1 MPTSVS
7 GLQSIKAQACCYV
20 KNNEVWAARKDGSV
34 HIYNPFSGDN
44 VGEVSFNQSQEE
56 LWEAHHD
63 LNSSR
68 VGERM
73 NTVEKRNITDQMSV
87 VERVIKRMVV
97 IECDWCRY
105 KSSAPQASL
114 SLCSSQVWAITA
126 SGDLLCFDS
135 DKHQLIYRIK
145 GPLEMYNRAEEVA
158 HNEGCKRED
167 RPAAHTACHFSSTR
181 KKFVPALTDLV
192 FDGTYLLVAS
202 ESEAVFLIDPKLVYS
217 PYSVVVV
224 GRLDLLG
231 PCEALA
237 VMPHFLLCGDRH
249 GRLYCFDRS
258 TWECTCVVDGNDG
271 MGSVKNSTLLQQL
284 KEMVQ
289 DDPSLPSRLA
299 FLEQKDEKAASSSL
313 SFHTIT
319 CLLFEPTQNTVWV
332 GRKDGCL
339 YTYKM
344 QKSSLSLRLERVV
357 DPINGLCCVVE
368 GNTFHGRR
376 HPFSGEE
383 EKFPR
388 RPITSLSAMSG
399 VVLLTTADVSLIVVD
414 AGSGKVL
421 NAASAPSGCL
431 VRGIIRIRQKEEA
444 IFWSY
449 SHEGGVYEWR
459 VSGLDVAPSG
469 TTNSTLSSS
478 SCPFAPPFH
487 WSAED
492 VLQRVSGATLVDQ
505 KNSER
510 IWWQPTQTL
519 PVNLPLVASEERLKA
534 VLAVESMRSI
544 ADEAQ
549 ELRLQL
555 LRTKDIMESKDLEIE
570 KRKKHEEEL
579 QQENKE
585 LKKKFLELTSSQATS
600 LKELAEVKTGWSAT
614 KEALSQARTE
624 YLQLQREKSSWSA
637 DVSSIK
643 IEKSY
648 VEQQLMDAQNT
659 VSGMRAENERLY
671 RSIARMGGAE
681 EKEYEVKKTI
691 EATSAANSA
700 SLLQYKKLNRL
711 LTSVMATMEYT
722 IRRKEEEEKDL
733 TCLLNSFRHRVT
745 DHVTDPHLTALLQ
758 ATIVRNPARFS
769 YSCDSATLAQIQDRS
784 EPIQRFFKV
793 LRLEDPDAYE
803 KLITYLQHI
812 AITGKGSTGSGSVG
826 TSSMGSEGF
835 PTSAQA
841 TETSMDKFINI
852 LTQATEISDEA
863 ILSFRRSVPIMF
875 VSDSSATPSTP
886 SGSSTNNVPSSTTT
900 TTTTNT
906 METARKAKQ
915 EEDVTLRIL
924 RDFHSQLPLDS
935 EEMRNEQQTLEFIL
949 TTRRGFIDQVGL
961 LYRRLQLAQMACDS
975 IGCSTQVETSGATHL
990 SSSSSSLQFQSSG
1003 EMIGT
1008 AGLSR
1013 EGKARVHSQLITG
1026 ITGELLQTLRGI
1038 VLRFFTKEEQSRVSL
1053 QDIAV

>member
-1 MPTSVS
+1 MPSSVS

-20 KNNEVWAARKDGSV
+20 KNNEVWVARKDGTL
-34 HIYNPFSGDN
+34 HIYSPFSGDKM
-44 VGEVSFNQSQEE
+44 GEVSFSKSQEK
-56 LWEAHHD
+56 LWEAHRD
-63 LNSSR
+63 TNVSSG
-68 VGERM
+68 GERM
-73 NTVEKRNITDQMSV
+73 KTDAVRDGTDQMPV
-87 VERVIKRMVV
+87 VERVIKRMVA

-105 KSSAPQASL
+105 KNSSPHASL

-126 SGDLLCFDS
+126 CGDLLCFDS

-145 GPLEMYNRAEEVA
+145 GPLEMYYRAEEEE
-158 HNEGCKRED
+158 HKMGCKSED
-167 RPAAHTACHFSSTR
+167 NPAIHTACHFSPPR
-181 KKFVPALTDLV
+181 KKIVPALTDLV

-224 GRLDLLG
+224 RRLNLLG

-258 TWECTCVVDGNDG
+258 TWECTCVVEGNDEKW
-271 MGSVKNSTLLQQL
+271 SVKKSMLPQQL
-284 KEMVQ
+284 KEIGKE
-289 DDPSLPSRLA
+289 DLSPPSRLT
-299 FLEQKDEKAASSSL
+299 FLEQKGEKAASSSL
-313 SFHTIT
+313 SFFTIT
-319 CLLFEPTQNTVWV
+319 CLLFEPTQNTVWA

-344 QKSSLSLRLERVV
+344 QKSSSSLRLDRVV

-368 GNTFHGRR
+368 GNAFQGRR
-376 HPFSGEE
+376 HPFLSDE
-383 EKFPR
+383 EKIPR
-388 RPITSLSAMSG
+388 KPITSLTTMSG
-399 VVLLTTADVSLIVVD
+399 VVLLTTTDMSLIVVD

-421 NAASAPSGCL
+421 SAASASSGCL
-431 VRGIIRIRQKEEA
+431 VRGIVRIRQKEEA

-449 SHEGGVYEWR
+449 SHEGGIYEWR
-459 VSGLDVAPSG
+459 VSGMDVAPSG
-469 TTNSTLSSS
+469 TANSTLSCF
-478 SCPFAPPFH
+478 SCPFLPPLQL
-487 WSAED
+487 SAED
-492 VLQRVSGATLVDQ
+492 VLERVPSTTLVDQ
-505 KNSER
+505 KISER
-510 IWWQPTQTL
+510 IWCHPTQSL

-534 VLAVESMRSI
+534 VLAVESMRSV

-570 KRKKHEEEL
+570 KRKQHQEEL

-585 LKKKFLELTSSQATS
+585 LKKKILDLTSYQCTSQ
-600 LKELAEVKTGWSAT
+600 KELAEVKTECSAT
-614 KEALSQARTE
+614 KDALSQARTE
-624 YLQLQREKSSWSA
+624 YLQLQREQSSWSA
-637 DVSSIK
+637 EVSSIK

-659 VSGMRAENERLY
+659 VSGIRAENERLL
-671 RSIARMGGAE
+671 RSIARMGGVE
-681 EKEYEVKKTI
+681 EKEFEVKKTV

-733 TCLLNSFRHRVT
+733 TCLLNSFRHRVM

-793 LRLEDPDAYE
+793 LRIEDPDAYE
-803 KLITYLQHI
+803 KLVTYLQYI
-812 AITGKGSTGSGSVG
+812 ALTGKGTTGSGSVG
-826 TSSMGSEGF
+826 NSSMGSEGF
-835 PTSAQA
+835 LSPAQA
-841 TETSMDKFINI
+841 TETSMDKFIN
-852 LTQATEISDEA
+852 LLAQATELSDEA

-886 SGSSTNNVPSSTTT
+886 SGSSTNNVPSSTTI
-900 TTTTNT
+900 TNT

-961 LYRRLQLAQMACDS
+961 LYRRLQLAQMACDT
-975 IGCSTQVETSGATHL
+975 IGGPTQMETPGTAQLT
-990 SSSSSSLQFQSSG
+990 SSSSLLQFQTSG
-1003 EMIGT
+1003 EMME
-1008 AGLSR
+1008 AARLSQ

-1038 VLRFFTKEEQSRVSL
+1038 VLRFFTKEEQSRLSL
-1053 QDIAV
+1053 QDIGV